1 MVRTTVIHDRYAWV
15 LRQQLHDSQGQLL
28 ANVQASRH
36 RFYPGYGVSLPHH
49 VRIQM
54 APGQPN
60 QLEFTI
66 EVGSYQ
72 VNQITGEASQLWT
85 LPTISGVP
93 QVNLVDPDQAAA
105 EPVNPSG
112 TDPAK
117 TTDSRVGYP
126 YTGYVPRFRGDNLR
140 R

>member
-1 MVRTTVIHDRYAWV
+1 
-15 LRQQLHDSQGQLL
+15 
-28 ANVQASRH
+28 
-36 RFYPGYGVSLPHH
+36 
-49 VRIQM
+49 M

-85 LPTISGVP
+85 LPSISGVP
-93 QVNLVDPDQAAA
+93 QVNLVDPEQAAVKP
-105 EPVNPSG
+105 EKPPG
-112 TDPAK
+112 TDSAE
-117 TTDSRVGYP
+117 TMDRRIGYP
-126 YTGYVPRFRGDNLR
+126 YTGYVPRFRGDTLR

>member
-1 MVRTTVIHDRYAWV
+1 
-15 LRQQLHDSQGQLL
+15 
-28 ANVQASRH
+28 
-36 RFYPGYGVSLPHH
+36 
-49 VRIQM
+49 M

-93 QVNLVDPDQAAA
+93 QVNLVDPDQAAV

-112 TDPAK
+112 TDSAK
-117 TTDSRVGYP
+117 TTDRRVGYP
-126 YTGYVPRFRGDNLR
+126 YTGYIPRFRGDNLR